1 MLNSKYMQRSGRFL
15 GTARD
20 THVDWDEHFMII
32 FYDVL
37 LLDDIVCIRESHDRR
52 RHLLESLI
60 HRIPGRADIGSR
72 EIIDLSSPGAP
83 QLADRPFRETVRFE
97 ELQEMA
103 RQCRERPEDSETEEI
118 YWLRSRVVVHNFDIE
133 IIIDR
138 ALAPPNYQFASKFST
153 STPIVRPLGIQ
164 FFRHSIFSIFLS
176 PKSILSHKIVRRAP
190 KKTRSDS
197 TLIAEID
204 RTSITIC
211 DNFGQRFLY
220 NFKSY

>member
-72 EIIDLSSPGAP
+72 EIIDFSSPGAP
-83 QLADRPFRETVRFE
+83 QLLSEAFARAITRRWEGVVLKGCDEPSHFTRP
-97 ELQEMA
+97 
-103 RQCRERPEDSETEEI
+103 
-118 YWLRSRVVVHNFDIE
+118 N
-133 IIIDR
+133 
-138 ALAPPNYQFASKFST
+138 
-153 STPIVRPLGIQ
+153 
-164 FFRHSIFSIFLS
+164 HSS
-176 PKSILSHKIVRRAP
+176 
-190 KKTRSDS
+190 
-197 TLIAEID
+197 
-204 RTSITIC
+204 
-211 DNFGQRFLY
+211 N
-220 NFKSY
+220 